1 MRFKGISTVS
11 VHAGEYIDEVTKA
24 VVTPIFQSS
33 TFLLSDTDYQKI
45 LQGREREI
53 NIYTREGN
61 PNRRAVEEKMMV
73 LEGGED
79 ALTFSSGMA
88 AISASLLAL
97 LERGDHLVSTL
108 DLYGGSNNLL
118 RHDFPSLGIETTFVD
133 STNLEKIEAS
143 IKANTRA
150 LFFESLSNPLLKIL
164 NLPKII
170 KIAQKHQL
178 TTVVDNTFLTPY
190 NLRPLDWGIDLVVHS
205 ASKYLNGHSDIIAGV
220 SVAKKSLIDKIWKKM
235 VRFGGSMDPHQA
247 FLLER
252 GLKTFAL
259 RMKHHNENGEKLARY
274 LEGHTMIKRVIYP
287 GLESYSQKELA
298 KGLLKRGSGGMV
310 SFEVKGGNE
319 VALEFMKKLRIIREA
334 TSLGGVESLVSMPFN
349 TSHAGLT
356 KKEKESMGIQP
367 GLVRLSCGIEDPEDL
382 IEDVDQALSRI
393 DKVKVETGN
402 DDS

>member
-1 MRFKGISTVS
+1 M
-11 VHAGEYIDEVTKA
+11 
-24 VVTPIFQSS
+24 
-33 TFLLSDTDYQKI
+33 
-45 LQGREREI
+45 
-53 NIYTREGN
+53 
-61 PNRRAVEEKMMV
+61 
-73 LEGGED
+73 
-79 ALTFSSGMA
+79 
-88 AISASLLAL
+88 
-97 LERGDHLVSTL
+97 
-108 DLYGGSNNLL
+108 
-118 RHDFPSLGIETTFVD
+118 GIETTFVD
-133 STNLEKIEAS
+133 STNLETIEAS

-356 KKEKESMGIQP
+356 KKEKESMGIKP

>member
-33 TFLLSDTDYQKI
+33 TFLLSDTDYQRI

-97 LERGDHLVSTL
+97 LKRGDHLVSTL

-170 KIAQKHQL
+170 KIAQKHEL
-178 TTVVDNTFLTPY
+178 TTVIDNTFLTPY

-205 ASKYLNGHSDIIAGV
+205 ASKYLNGHSDIIGGV
-220 SVAKKSLIDKIWKKM
+220 SVGKKSLIDKIWKKM

-259 RMKHHNENGEKLARY
+259 RMKHHNENGEKLAGY
-274 LEGHTMIKRVIYP
+274 LEGHPMIKRVIYP

-298 KGLLKRGSGGMV
+298 KGLLKRGFGGMV

-382 IEDVDQALSRI
+382 IEDVGQALSRI
-393 DKVKVETGN
+393 DKVT
-402 DDS
+402 

>member
-61 PNRRAVEEKMMV
+61 PNRRAVAEKMMV

-79 ALTFSSGMA
+79 ALTLSSGMA

-133 STNLEKIEAS
+133 STNLETIEAS

-190 NLRPLDWGIDLVVHS
+190 NLRPLNWGIDLVVHS

-220 SVAKKSLIDKIWKKM
+220 SVGKKSLIDKIWKKM

-274 LEGHTMIKRVIYP
+274 LEGHTMIKRVMYP

>member
-11 VHAGEYIDEVTKA
+11 VHAGEYIDEITKA

-33 TFLLSDTDYQKI
+33 TFLLSDTHYQKI
-45 LQGREREI
+45 LQGKEREI

-61 PNRRAVEEKMMV
+61 PTRRAVEEKMMV

-97 LERGDHLVSTL
+97 LKRGDHLVSTL
-108 DLYGGSNNLL
+108 DLYGGSSYLL

-133 STNLEKIEAS
+133 STNLEKMEAS
-143 IKANTRA
+143 IKSNTRV

-170 KIAQKHQL
+170 KIAQDHEL

-190 NLRPLDWGIDLVVHS
+190 NLGPLDWGIDLVVHS
-205 ASKYLNGHSDIIAGV
+205 ASKYLNGHSDIIGGV
-220 SVAKKSLIDKIWKKM
+220 SVGKKSLIDRIWKKM
-235 VRFGGSMDPHQA
+235 VRFGGAMDPHQA

-252 GLKTFAL
+252 GLKTFAI
-259 RMKHHNENGEKLARY
+259 RMKHHNENGERLAKY
-274 LEGHTMIKRVIYP
+274 LEGHPRIKRVIYP
-287 GLESYSQKELA
+287 GLESYSQKEQA
-298 KGLLKRGSGGMV
+298 RRLLKRGFGGMV
-310 SFEVKGGNE
+310 SFEVEGGDE
-319 VALEFMKKLRIIREA
+319 AALEFMKKLRIIREA

-356 KKEKESMGIQP
+356 KKAKESMGIQP
-367 GLVRLSCGIEDPEDL
+367 GLVRLSCGIEDFEDL
-382 IEDVDQALSRI
+382 MEDIDQALSRI
-393 DKVKVETGN
+393 GKVRVGQ
-402 DDS
+402 

>member
-61 PNRRAVEEKMMV
+61 PNRRAVAEKMMV

-133 STNLEKIEAS
+133 STNLETIEAS

>member
-61 PNRRAVEEKMMV
+61 PNRRAVAEKMMV

-133 STNLEKIEAS
+133 STNLETIEAS

-356 KKEKESMGIQP
+356 REEKESMGIQP

>member
-33 TFLLSDTDYQKI
+33 TFLLSDTDYRKI

-61 PNRRAVEEKMMV
+61 PNRRAVAEKMMV

-133 STNLEKIEAS
+133 STNLEIIEAS
-143 IKANTRA
+143 VKANTRA

-274 LEGHTMIKRVIYP
+274 LEGHTMINRVIYP

-356 KKEKESMGIQP
+356 REEKESMGIEP

>member
-1 MRFKGISTVS
+1 MRFQGISTAS

-33 TFLLSDTDYQKI
+33 TFLLSDAHYQKI
-45 LQGREREI
+45 LQGRERDI

-61 PNRRAVEEKMMV
+61 PTRRAVEEKMVV

-88 AISASLLAL
+88 AISASLLAVL
-97 LERGDHLVSTL
+97 KRGDHLVSTL
-108 DLYGGSNNLL
+108 DIYGGSSYLL
-118 RHDFPSLGIETTFVD
+118 RHDFPSLGIETTFTD
-133 STNLEKIEAS
+133 STDLEKIETS
-143 IKANTRA
+143 IKSNTRV

-170 KIAQKHQL
+170 KIAQQHEL
-178 TTVVDNTFLTPY
+178 ITMVDNTFLTPY

-205 ASKYLNGHSDIIAGV
+205 ASKYLNGHSDVIGGASV
-220 SVAKKSLIDKIWKKM
+220 SKKSLIDKIWKKM
-235 VRFGGSMDPHQA
+235 VRFGGAMDPHQA

-274 LEGHTMIKRVIYP
+274 LEGHPGIKRVIYP
-287 GLESYSQKELA
+287 GLESYSQKELVRS
-298 KGLLKRGSGGMV
+298 LLKRGFGGIV
-310 SFEVKGGNE
+310 SFEVKGGDE
-319 VALEFMKKLRIIREA
+319 AALGFMKELRIIREA

-356 KKEKESMGIQP
+356 KKQKESMGIQP
-367 GLVRLSCGIEDPEDL
+367 GLVRLSCGIEDSEDL
-382 IEDVDQALSRI
+382 IEDIDQALSRI
-393 DKVKVETGN
+393 VRVKTGQ
-402 DDS
+402 

>member
-1 MRFKGISTVS
+1 M
-11 VHAGEYIDEVTKA
+11 
-24 VVTPIFQSS
+24 
-33 TFLLSDTDYQKI
+33 
-45 LQGREREI
+45 
-53 NIYTREGN
+53 
-61 PNRRAVEEKMMV
+61 
-73 LEGGED
+73 
-79 ALTFSSGMA
+79 
-88 AISASLLAL
+88 
-97 LERGDHLVSTL
+97 
-108 DLYGGSNNLL
+108 
-118 RHDFPSLGIETTFVD
+118 
-133 STNLEKIEAS
+133 
-143 IKANTRA
+143 
-150 LFFESLSNPLLKIL
+150 
-164 NLPKII
+164 
-170 KIAQKHQL
+170 
-178 TTVVDNTFLTPY
+178 
-190 NLRPLDWGIDLVVHS
+190 
-205 ASKYLNGHSDIIAGV
+205 
-220 SVAKKSLIDKIWKKM
+220 AKKSLIDKIWKKM

-356 KKEKESMGIQP
+356 KKEKESMGIQV

>member
-33 TFLLSDTDYQKI
+33 TFLLSDTDYQRI

-61 PNRRAVEEKMMV
+61 PNRRAVAEKMMV

-97 LERGDHLVSTL
+97 LKRGDHLVSTL

-143 IKANTRA
+143 IKTNTRA

-170 KIAQKHQL
+170 KIAQKHQI

-205 ASKYLNGHSDIIAGV
+205 ASKYLNGHSDIIGGV
-220 SVAKKSLIDKIWKKM
+220 SVGKKSLVDKIWKKM

-274 LEGHTMIKRVIYP
+274 LEGHPMIKKVMYP

-298 KGLLKRGSGGMV
+298 KGLLKRGLGGMV

-356 KKEKESMGIQP
+356 KKEKESMGIET
-367 GLVRLSCGIEDPEDL
+367 GLVRLSCGIEDSEDL

-393 DKVKVETGN
+393 NKVT
-402 DDS
+402 

>member
-1 MRFKGISTVS
+1 MKFKGISTVS

-61 PNRRAVEEKMMV
+61 PTRRAVEEKTMV

-97 LERGDHLVSTL
+97 LKRGNHLVSTL
-108 DLYGGSNNLL
+108 DLYGGSSYLL

-133 STNLEKIEAS
+133 STDLEKIEAS
-143 IKANTRA
+143 IKSNTRV

-170 KIAQKHQL
+170 KIAQEHEL

-190 NLRPLDWGIDLVVHS
+190 NLRPLNWGIDLVVHS
-205 ASKYLNGHSDIIAGV
+205 ASKYLNGHSDIIGGV
-220 SVAKKSLIDKIWKKM
+220 SVGKKSLIDKIWKKM
-235 VRFGGSMDPHQA
+235 VRFGGAMDPHQA

-274 LEGHTMIKRVIYP
+274 LEGHPTIKRVIYP

-356 KKEKESMGIQP
+356 KKEKESVGIES

-382 IEDVDQALSRI
+382 IEDIDRAL
-393 DKVKVETGN
+393 KKKGT
-402 DDS
+402 

>member
-61 PNRRAVEEKMMV
+61 PNRRAVAEKMMV

-133 STNLEKIEAS
+133 STNLETIEAS

-356 KKEKESMGIQP
+356 RKEKESMGIQP